1 MGFLFDQKF
10 AIGHI
15 KKQTF
20 QQSKNPKHVFVL
32 KPGYTFT
39 WKGPF
44 DLELYFFSGN
54 LSSARGI
61 YIYVTIHRILNFR
74 MCLMEK

>member
-1 MGFLFDQKF
+1 MGFLFDQNF
-10 AIGHI
+10 AVGHI
-15 KKQTF
+15 KKKT
-20 QQSKNPKHVFVL
+20 SNKVKSPNVFVL

-39 WKGPF
+39 SKGPF
-44 DLELYFFSGN
+44 DLELYFFFGN

-61 YIYVTIHRILNFR
+61 YIYDTIHGILNFR